1 MKVPSICDRLIE
13 ACKYEYKT
21 RHLIDGRI
29 VQCDQRISIVAGY
42 LTDEVSGLSPFTFM
56 HRDDVRWVIVA
67 LRQSELTG
75 CWMFFFSSLSI
86 LTVIFCFHSF
96 PPPCSVVAITALA
109 PIPKSARVQSVRSLA
124 APTVWF
130 VLFLIRCSVL
140 GLSVRHN
147 DKQKGTK

>member
-67 LRQSELTG
+67 LRQSEF
-75 CWMFFFSSLSI
+75 WMFFFSSPSI
-86 LTVIFCFHSF
+86 LTVFCLFSF
-96 PPPCSVVAITALA
+96 FSTSLQCMTIIKTANPA
-109 PIPKSARVQSVRSLA
+109 
-124 APTVWF
+124 T
-130 VLFLIRCSVL
+130 
-140 GLSVRHN
+140 G
-147 DKQKGTK
+147 

>member
-1 MKVPSICDRLIE
+1 MVYTTSLCLRLQVLIALARVMKVPSICDRLIE

-67 LRQSELTG
+67 LRQSELTLDVG
-75 CWMFFFSSLSI
+75 CFSSL
-86 LTVIFCFHSF
+86 LF
-96 PPPCSVVAITALA
+96 PY
-109 PIPKSARVQSVRSLA
+109 
-124 APTVWF
+124 
-130 VLFLIRCSVL
+130 
-140 GLSVRHN
+140 
-147 DKQKGTK
+147 